1 MPTYVYAIV
10 NEDGSDGEHFEV
22 IQKMSEPAPT
32 THPET
37 GQPVRRVPTLP
48 NLPLNHSD
56 AAEKTK
62 LSDKNLDRMGF
73 TKYEK
78 SGDGFYEKKA
88 GKGPDVIS
96 RD

>member
-1 MPTYVYAIV
+1 L
-10 NEDGSDGEHFEV
+10 
-22 IQKMSEPAPT
+22 T
-32 THPET
+32 THPES
-37 GQPVRRVPTLP
+37 GKPVRRVPTLP

-62 LSDKNLDRMGF
+62 MSNKNLDRMGF

>member
-1 MPTYVYAIV
+1 
-10 NEDGSDGEHFEV
+10 
-22 IQKMSEPAPT
+22 
-32 THPET
+32 
-37 GQPVRRVPTLP
+37 
-48 NLPLNHSD
+48 LPLSHSD

-62 LSDKNLDRMGF
+62 LSNKNLDRMGF

-78 SGDGFYEKKA
+78 AGDGFYEKKA

>member
-1 MPTYVYAIV
+1 MPTYVYAVV
-10 NEDGSDGEHFEV
+10 NEDGSDGEHFEGV
-22 IQKMSEPAPT
+22 QKMSDPTLT
-32 THPET
+32 THPES
-37 GQPVRRVPTLP
+37 GKPVRRVPTLP

-62 LSDKNLDRMGF
+62 MSNKNLDRMGF

>member
-1 MPTYVYAIV
+1 M
-10 NEDGSDGEHFEV
+10 
-22 IQKMSEPAPT
+22 
-32 THPET
+32 
-37 GQPVRRVPTLP
+37 PVRRRRSSAARHVEHMPTMP
-48 NLPLNHSD
+48 NLPLSHSD

-62 LSDKNLDRMGF
+62 MSNKNLDRMGF

-78 SGDGFYEKKA
+78 AGDGFYEKKA